1 MKGSPSYLNSIV
13 LIVFV
18 VHASLTCLLA
28 LGLLVL
34 SLLVSWSLSVRR
46 TCEQCDCC
54 VSSLYT
60 GDCVRGVNEVE
71 DGNVRVLCV
80 TTTRTIREGRFYFSL
95 IFLSLF

>member
-18 VHASLTCLLA
+18 VHASLLCSFACLLA
-28 LGLLVL
+28 LG
-34 SLLVSWSLSVRR
+34 LLVSWSLSVRR
-46 TCEQCDCC
+46 TCGQCDCC

-71 DGNVRVLCV
+71 DGNVCVLCV